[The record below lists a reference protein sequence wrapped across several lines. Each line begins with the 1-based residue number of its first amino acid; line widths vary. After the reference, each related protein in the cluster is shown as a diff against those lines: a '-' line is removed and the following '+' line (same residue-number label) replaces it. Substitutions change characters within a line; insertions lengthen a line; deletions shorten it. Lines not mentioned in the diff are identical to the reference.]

1 MREGFMKQLFDTIAQ
16 AEMLGFAFL
25 VIAAMVICVAIIFFF
40 VLIVV
45 LDKKSIPVLRPAR
58 ELDILKKHML
68 DIKANFPAYVN
79 NILSLDEGKDLKK
92 SNEPLDIG
100 VIILK
105 NYGNSSAVD
114 IQVTNIG
121 SYKVEEDFSNKYVSL
136 QPGESVAVLV
146 YIPKDLLSSV
156 KVSLVKVKSKNY
168 ANSTRT
174 EKFSIISDSELS
186 YRISEKCTLHP
197 FIQM

>member
-1 MREGFMKQLFDTIAQ
+1 MKQLFDTIAQ

-40 VLIVV
+40 ALIIV

-79 NILSLDEGKDLKK
+79 NILTLDEGKDLKK

>member
-1 MREGFMKQLFDTIAQ
+1 MKQLFDTIAQ

-40 VLIVV
+40 ALIIV

-79 NILSLDEGKDLKK
+79 NILTLDEGKDLKK

-136 QPGESVAVLV
+136 EPGESVAVLV

-186 YRISEKCTLHP
+186 YREKCTLHP

>member
-1 MREGFMKQLFDTIAQ
+1 MKQLFDTIAQ

-40 VLIVV
+40 ALIIV